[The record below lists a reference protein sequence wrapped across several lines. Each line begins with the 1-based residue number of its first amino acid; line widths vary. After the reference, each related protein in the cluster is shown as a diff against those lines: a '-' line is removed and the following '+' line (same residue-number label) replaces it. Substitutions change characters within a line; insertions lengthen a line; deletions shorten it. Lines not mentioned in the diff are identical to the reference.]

1 MTGYWKTGC
10 SKTGDSLGAR
20 VGAVQAKCRADR
32 QDRHETK
39 TDRDRPR
46 SVLSPRSVLRV
57 SFLDLG
63 RSQSSQLIF
72 SVGPRAMMFC
82 WRSRPKRPKLLLLA
96 DILPRKPHKSVK

>member
-46 SVLSPRSVLRV
+46 SVLGPRSVLV
-57 SFLDLG
+57 EDEKSYMVTKA
-63 RSQSSQLIF
+63 LIATNG
-72 SVGPRAMMFC
+72 VTAIKGN
-82 WRSRPKRPKLLLLA
+82 
-96 DILPRKPHKSVK
+96 